1 MKNLSAILGAAVA
14 ILLAGCGAHSNAP
27 PVDTGGAASQSHA
40 TTSFKVTSNLD
51 CPAQA
56 QSRNSIQLFPIGL
69 SDNGRTYDMVD
80 CQAVEVVLAH
90 PGTDGCQWTQ
100 IQTSNDIVLKIL
112 PLPLPSPPPGGV
124 NEAWI
129 ANEPGQAT
137 LTSSLACPG
146 GVTTPW
152 AVTFVV
158 SL

>member
-1 MKNLSAILGAAVA
+1 MKHFSAVLSPAAV
-14 ILLAGCGAHSNAP
+14 ILLAGCGAHTNAA
-27 PVDTGGAASQSHA
+27 PVDTSGAQTNAA
-40 TTSFKVTSNLD
+40 TSLKVTSNLD
-51 CPAQA
+51 CQAQT

-80 CQAVEVVLAH
+80 CQAVDVVLAH

-100 IQTSNDIVLKIL
+100 IQSNNPTVLAVF

-129 ANEPGQAT
+129 ATVPGQAT

-146 GVTTPW
+146 GVTAHW
-152 AVTFVV
+152 AATFIVT
-158 SL
+158 L